1 MKRLARVILLL
12 LCAAIV
18 GALFVA
24 LVNAQEATKP
34 PETNHTITPEQAMTL
49 ERLVLQRQVL
59 EERAGRLA
67 AESDLLKA
75 QFLGK
80 ARELDAAMEQ
90 AASAAG
96 VMLQDG
102 WRPDLAGKRWVKP

>member
-1 MKRLARVILLL
+1 MTRLARVILILF
-12 LCAAIV
+12 
-18 GALFVA
+18 FVA
-24 LVNAQEATKP
+24 LAVALAAAIVNAQEATKP

-80 ARELDAAMEQ
+80 AKELDAAMEQ
-90 AASAAG
+90 AATAAG
-96 VMLQDG
+96 VKLQDG